1 MVYSVWKKKKNK
13 NKTAWWVLKELKI
26 SLHGPAIYAKIRIQ
40 GKKRS
45 MKNLYLNAHSVLFII
60 TQR

>member
-45 MKNLYLNAHSVLFII
+45 MKNLYAKVEAIEFIH
-60 TQR
+60 